1 LVRTKKQNIIKELEK
16 TKIMKSIFLSIAGI
30 VLIGSTFTSDLVA
43 KNPYKLSQAEIAE
56 IINSLNN
63 ELSVKDIPVLQDKI
77 VVFDKSWNVLLEQPL
92 QEVLEKDPSSK
103 ERSLIKKSEF
113 LMEYAGN
120 SYYMLED

>member
-1 LVRTKKQNIIKELEK
+1 
-16 TKIMKSIFLSIAGI
+16 MKSIFLSIAGI
-30 VLIGSTFTSDLVA
+30 VLIGSIFTSDLVA

-77 VVFDKSWNVLLEQPL
+77 VVFDESWNVLLEQPL

>member
-1 LVRTKKQNIIKELEK
+1 
-16 TKIMKSIFLSIAGI
+16 MKSIFLSIAGI

-63 ELSVKDIPVLQDKI
+63 EISVKDIPVLQDKI
-77 VVFDKSWNVLLEQPL
+77 VVFDESWNVLLEQPL
-92 QEVLEKDPSSK
+92 QEVLEKDPSSQ